1 MSNTDS
7 EDPRKGFDG
16 SQGPE
21 NTDSSRGQ
29 GDPDAMSDE
38 EVRDILKGFE
48 GEFGDSDMPGAASA
62 ATDTDSET
70 ESAGSDASGLSDD
83 ELSEFSDQL
92 EGVLGNKAK
101 CAIIITQL
109 RSARFLAALCS
120 LTDISAQCIDSQ
132 NGACAVLREL
142 DGSGP
147 EDAARGLTEA
157 VNGLAAVLAVNRADK
172 VDMHLWVGGKEG
184 TSYAPPIILSSAP
197 LFVEDMLT
205 GSLTVQEVISE
216 GTHVED
222 SGSISKVEAYGIIGE
237 NLK

>member
-1 MSNTDS
+1 MSLAN
-7 EDPRKGFDG
+7 
-16 SQGPE
+16 
-21 NTDSSRGQ
+21 
-29 GDPDAMSDE
+29 
-38 EVRDILKGFE
+38 
-48 GEFGDSDMPGAASA
+48 SA
-62 ATDTDSET
+62 TS
-70 ESAGSDASGLSDD
+70 LR
-83 ELSEFSDQL
+83 
-92 EGVLGNKAK
+92 GNKAK

-147 EDAARGLTEA
+147 EDAVRGLTEA